1 MEWQWPPCP
10 ILAGHLQRGLSFP
23 SGTQR
28 SPGPRASPVPT
39 DSAGRLAQTW
49 GSQDRAG
56 HWGTGARLPAEQG
69 PPTASSR
76 SCSAA
81 SLRAGRAWALGTA
94 TTHEMEA
101 GFLSSPAPD
110 SSGLPSW
117 PIRVG
122 PDEESSVNSAH
133 PAKQV
138 SGCLSGGRNSSLS
151 QALLWWVKLFRRRAW
166 GHYTQVQVLP
176 QGPVCPQLLHL
187 PE

>member
-1 MEWQWPPCP
+1 MAPTSHSGWTSSKRPQLP
-10 ILAGHLQRGLSFP
+10 QRV
-23 SGTQR
+23 QR

-56 HWGTGARLPAEQG
+56 HWGTGARLPSRV
-69 PPTASSR
+69 PLTASSR

-81 SLRAGRAWALGTA
+81 SMRAEQAWALGVA
-94 TTHEMEA
+94 TMQEMEA

-176 QGPVCPQLLHL
+176 QAPGPVCPQFLHF